1 MQPTCR
7 QHKFTEL
14 SASNFKIMC
23 RALELRAPQHQDIIP
38 DITTTVLLCRSG
50 LSRKARSFTSSTTWL
65 LFQGNDFYGKKAMAQ
80 ELAKVVFGAYTE
92 FSLVNSVERC
102 KDTTLK
108 RKRSENSDKLHVTRT
123 LIEAIQHNPHR
134 VMFLDGINQLDCES
148 ETAIKNLI
156 ATGRIMG
163 FNGKEMVTLE
173 DTIFVLSSDEAFS
186 SRTSPFP
193 LVYNRNSNTQNHMED
208 ATVEKGVGSR
218 PFTLDLNAC
227 GKDVEDKEHDNVIN
241 NVGIIGV
248 VDGVYRLD

>member
-1 MQPTCR
+1 
-7 QHKFTEL
+7 
-14 SASNFKIMC
+14 MC
-23 RALELRAPQHQDIIP
+23 RALEPRVPQHQDIIP

-50 LSRKARSFTSSTTWL
+50 LSRKARTFTSSTTWL
-65 LFQGNDFYGKKAMAQ
+65 LFQGNDFHGKKAMAQ

-102 KDTTLK
+102 KDTALK
-108 RKRSENSDKLHVTRT
+108 RKRSEHSNKLHVIRT
-123 LIEAIQHNPHR
+123 LLEAIQQNPHR

-186 SRTSPFP
+186 SSTSTPFP
-193 LVYNRNSNTQNHMED
+193 LLYNRNFNTQNRMEG

-227 GKDVEDKEHDNVIN
+227 GKDVEDEEHDNVTN

-248 VDGVYRLD
+248 VDCVYRLD